1 MSLKTNGKLLKVVN
15 LSVFANSNAIL
26 TKVNFSLLEHSLTL
40 LIGPNAAGKTSLA
53 GAIMG
58 LDNYTIKEGDIFL
71 DDTNITKLSTS
82 DRAKLG
88 IFLAWQKTPVID
100 SLKTID
106 FLQYLDSNNTTKKSL
121 GRDNIIKE
129 GKQFGLNEEILN
141 RPLGVDFSGGE
152 LKKLE
157 FLQLLIL
164 QPRLAIID
172 ELEAGLDARSLK
184 IFAKIILML
193 KKKTTFLIISHQVN
207 WQNAL
212 HADQILTLKNGTVIK
227 SRV

>member
-1 MSLKTNGKLLKVVN
+1 MSLKTNEKLLKVVN
-15 LSVFANSNAIL
+15 LSVSANNKAIL
-26 TKVNFSLLEHSLTL
+26 TKVNFSLLENSLTL
-40 LIGPNAAGKTSLA
+40 LVGPNAAGKTSLA

-58 LDNYTIKEGDIFL
+58 LDNYTIKEGSIFL
-71 DDTNITKLSTS
+71 DDISITKLSTS
-82 DRAKLG
+82 ERAKLG

-121 GRDNIIKE
+121 GLDNIIKE

-141 RPLGVDFSGGE
+141 RPLGVGFSGGE

-157 FLQLLIL
+157 FLQLLIF

-184 IFAKIILML
+184 IFAKIILLL

-227 SRV
+227 SRA

>member
-1 MSLKTNGKLLKVVN
+1 MSLKTKEKLLKVVN
-15 LSVFANSNAIL
+15 LYVFASNKVIL
-26 TKVNFSLLEHSLTL
+26 AKINFSLLENSLTL
-40 LIGPNAAGKTSLA
+40 LVGPNAAGKTSLA

-71 DDTNITKLSTS
+71 NDINITKLSTS
-82 DRAKLG
+82 ERSKLG

-141 RPLGVDFSGGE
+141 RPLGVGFSGGE

-172 ELEAGLDARSLK
+172 ELEAGLDVRSLK

-212 HADQILTLKNGTVIK
+212 HADQVLTLKNGTVIK

>member
-1 MSLKTNGKLLKVVN
+1 MSPKTNEKLLKVVN
-15 LSVFANSNAIL
+15 LSVFANNKAIL
-26 TKVNFSLLEHSLTL
+26 TKVNFSLLENSLTL
-40 LIGPNAAGKTSLA
+40 LVGPNAAGKTSLA

-58 LDNYTIKEGDIFL
+58 LDNYTIKDGDIFL
-71 DDTNITKLSTS
+71 DNTNITKLSTS
-82 DRAKLG
+82 ERSKLG

-106 FLQYLDSNNTTKKSL
+106 FLQYLDSNNTTKKAL
-121 GRDNIIKE
+121 GRDNILKE

-141 RPLGVDFSGGE
+141 RPLGVGFSGGE

-172 ELEAGLDARSLK
+172 ELEAGLDVRSLK

-227 SRV
+227 SRA

>member
-1 MSLKTNGKLLKVVN
+1 MSLKTKEKLLKVVN
-15 LSVFANSNAIL
+15 LSVFASNKVIL
-26 TKVNFSLLEHSLTL
+26 TKVNFSLLENSLTL
-40 LIGPNAAGKTSLA
+40 LVGPNAAGKTSLA

-71 DDTNITKLSTS
+71 NDINITKLSTS
-82 DRAKLG
+82 ERSKLG

-141 RPLGVDFSGGE
+141 RPLGVGFSGGE

-172 ELEAGLDARSLK
+172 ELEAGLDTRSLK
-184 IFAKIILML
+184 VFAKIILML
-193 KKKTTFLIISHQVN
+193 KKKTTFLIISHQIN

-212 HADQILTLKNGTVIK
+212 QADQVLTLKNGTVIK